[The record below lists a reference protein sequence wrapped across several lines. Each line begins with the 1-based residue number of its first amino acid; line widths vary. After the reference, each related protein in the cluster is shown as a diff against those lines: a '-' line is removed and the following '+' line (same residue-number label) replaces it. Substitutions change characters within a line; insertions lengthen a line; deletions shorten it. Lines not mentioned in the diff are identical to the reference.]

1 MTDDIKTMVS
11 RFQDCLRL
19 RPPQLMEPL
28 VQSSVSRPFESVS
41 IDLGCTAWLLFWLA
55 NDKVF
60 EEIKHSSCDKD
71 SRCLGKPVKLRS
83 DSGPQFHT
91 EFDDWLQDQDII
103 HELSSPYKHQSNSHA
118 EVAVWNIKI
127 YWPRLAATGQGWP
140 QLAQLLTG
148 AERMA

>member
-1 MTDDIKTMVS
+1 MLYLKENHPDYKDI
-11 RFQDCLRL
+11 
-19 RPPQLMEPL
+19 
-28 VQSSVSRPFESVS
+28 
-41 IDLGCTAWLLFWLA
+41 
-55 NDKVF
+55 N
-60 EEIKHSSCDKD
+60 
-71 SRCLGKPVKLRS
+71 VK
-83 DSGPQFHT
+83 